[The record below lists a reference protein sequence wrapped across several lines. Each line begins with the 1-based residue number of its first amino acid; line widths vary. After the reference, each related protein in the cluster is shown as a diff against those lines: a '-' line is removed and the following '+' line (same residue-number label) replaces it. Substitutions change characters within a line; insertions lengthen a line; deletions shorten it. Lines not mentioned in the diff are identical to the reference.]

1 MAKKRNSTMRL
12 NKLLHC
18 LLCLCITST
27 LFANEKRHVDIN
39 FKNLDIDS
47 LVKLTSKILN
57 KNIMISGTIGGTVDF
72 VSTKPIYEDE
82 LLDIVQSILAS
93 KGFTIVENP
102 TFLEVVKLTDA
113 SKYNLPVAKAPTHY
127 KQMITQSIK
136 IKNDDANAIANKIKH
151 LISKA
156 GQVIPST
163 ENNLLVITDFPSNI
177 KTVAE
182 VIAMMDQHQEK
193 EVAFIKLKNI
203 KVQKAYTDLSKVVQD
218 AHNSKLPEEKVS
230 IIQNVDANMIVLVG
244 RKQNVSKMSSI
255 VEKFDTLDEKTK
267 QELKIITLK
276 NSEAKNTFKTIQFVV
291 KSKQYATKEE
301 TPVVSVDEDTNS
313 IVILGPKESIQ
324 ELEAMIVEL
333 DKEKQQVYVQAQII
347 EVNENLT
354 NEIGAKYGLTAG
366 SSTSSGLFGFSS
378 NLVGQSSF
386 DILKTMQSLNT
397 QTGGSDFSGE
407 IKNAIVLNATID
419 FLKKNT
425 AINIVSEPS
434 ILCINNK
441 ESSIYVGETRSIKM
455 GTQTTDGGVT
465 SDKYTR
471 EDIGLTLKIKPL
483 ISNDKKVTLDITT
496 TLEDVSTTQTTN
508 GNPDTSKKQIK
519 TVALVRD
526 GENVIIGGLIK
537 DKIDNTESK
546 VPLLGDIPLLGY
558 AFRHNSDAINKIN
571 LVVILTPYVVEASSD
586 MTALRERLAKLDL
599 IKAEVADKLRLTL
612 EEKSKHANP

>member
-1 MAKKRNSTMRL
+1 MRL
-12 NKLLHC
+12 NKLLRF
-18 LLCLCITST
+18 LLCLCITVT
-27 LFANEKRHVDIN
+27 LFANEKKHVDIN
-39 FKNLDIDS
+39 FKNLDIDA

-102 TFLEVVKLTDA
+102 NFLEVVKLTDA
-113 SKYNLPVAKAPTHY
+113 SKYNLPVAKATTHY

-136 IKNDDANAIANKIKH
+136 IKNDDANAIVTKIKH
-151 LISKA
+151 LVSKA

-218 AHNSKLPEEKVS
+218 AHDSKLPEDKVS
-230 IIQNVDANMIVLVG
+230 IIQNIDANMIVLVG
-244 RKQNVSKMSSI
+244 RKHNVAKMSSI

-313 IVILGPKESIQ
+313 IVILGPQESIQ

-425 AINIVSEPS
+425 AINVVSEPS

-571 LVVILTPYVVEASSD
+571 LVVILTPYVIEASSD

-612 EEKSKHANP
+612 EEKSKHVNP